1 MSAEAAQ
8 MQASIGEVI
17 AGRSLVVVAGSGGV
31 GKTTVSA
38 ALGIAASGQC
48 DGDVLVLTVD
58 PARRLASA
66 LGIGIDG
73 NEAVPVPLRGESSN
87 LYAAMLDPGLAWDAM
102 VRAEAPPDMAE
113 RIFANPVYRKI
124 ADTFVHGNDYAA
136 LGWLDDAITS
146 DRYQLIV
153 VDTPPSQNALD
164 FFDAP
169 VRVAEFFGSPL
180 LGWLTGGDGTLISS
194 AAAKTFASLAD
205 RLLGAEFFAD
215 VIEFFQLMNSVV
227 PGMVERTSAVAN
239 KFSGSDAA
247 FLAVASPASDLE
259 ERLSGL
265 AESLA
270 ERDLSFDALVVNGV
284 EPDVMAEPK
293 VRDVAERVLGREK
306 SPLSKSNTE
315 LAAPGAEYVLER
327 HHVARQQREIVD
339 RLNVNAVATIPRLVH
354 SPTTT
359 DSLAELGLQLWG
371 DSADM
376 A

>member
-136 LGWLDDAITS
+136 LGWLDDAIT
-146 DRYQLIV
+146 
-153 VDTPPSQNALD
+153 
-164 FFDAP
+164 
-169 VRVAEFFGSPL
+169 
-180 LGWLTGGDGTLISS
+180 
-194 AAAKTFASLAD
+194 
-205 RLLGAEFFAD
+205 
-215 VIEFFQLMNSVV
+215 
-227 PGMVERTSAVAN
+227 
-239 KFSGSDAA
+239 
-247 FLAVASPASDLE
+247 
-259 ERLSGL
+259 
-265 AESLA
+265 
-270 ERDLSFDALVVNGV
+270 
-284 EPDVMAEPK
+284 
-293 VRDVAERVLGREK
+293 
-306 SPLSKSNTE
+306 
-315 LAAPGAEYVLER
+315 
-327 HHVARQQREIVD
+327 
-339 RLNVNAVATIPRLVH
+339 
-354 SPTTT
+354 
-359 DSLAELGLQLWG
+359 
-371 DSADM
+371 
-376 A
+376 